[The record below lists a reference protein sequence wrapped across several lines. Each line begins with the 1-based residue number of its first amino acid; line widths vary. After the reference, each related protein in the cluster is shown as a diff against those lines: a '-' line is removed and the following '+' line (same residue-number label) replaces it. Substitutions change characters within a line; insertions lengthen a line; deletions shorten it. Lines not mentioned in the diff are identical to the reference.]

1 MCGAHLALFGWCFF
15 AVWRY
20 VGAVGSFFFICIQ
33 LLLIVEFA
41 HKWNKN
47 WYVFLWEA
55 LTHWIEETAY
65 QWQRLCSGLHS
76 VWTLPCSPPQYCFL
90 SSLPSCLALPYG
102 PDCVN
107 RVWVASPVDPVW
119 LALLWAKYDCTLDM
133 RFLGSTP
140 PTRLKGQTSTNDTVL
155 WIRRSS
161 VKSVDEIVSFLK
173 RKIVCFY
180 FLKHTGS
187 LYWGNLH
194 PAVGSCLAYTMVD
207 L

>member
-1 MCGAHLALFGWCFF
+1 MEQELVRVF
-15 AVWRY
+15 
-20 VGAVGSFFFICIQ
+20 VGSSHALNWRNCLPVTKT
-33 LLLIVEFA
+33 LLWVTLCVDLAMFSSPILFSVLSALLSCFA
-41 HKWNKN
+41 
-47 WYVFLWEA
+47 LWAWVCEP
-55 LTHWIEETAY
+55 
-65 QWQRLCSGLHS
+65 CVSG
-76 VWTLPCSPPQYCFL
+76 
-90 SSLPSCLALPYG
+90 
-102 PDCVN
+102 
-107 RVWVASPVDPVW
+107 SPVDPVW

-194 PAVGSCLAYTMVD
+194 PAVGSCLACTMVD